1 MHVKPQ
7 FYLVSQ
13 KGLKGEKMAE
23 KQVVN
28 TNTMFLLMVVAVVL
42 IFAFLANSFMAA
54 GNSANGS
61 PGTATG
67 QVANGVVQN
76 QQPSSEV
83 YIKALN
89 SFSYNPQQVTVKKGV
104 PVKIHFTAEQNVG
117 CGRQLVVYGMG
128 QNISAVSKNGAEQ
141 VVEFTPQKE
150 GTFEYNC
157 GMRMMKPGKLVV
169 VP

>member
-1 MHVKPQ
+1 
-7 FYLVSQ
+7 
-13 KGLKGEKMAE
+13 MAE
-23 KQVVN
+23 KQLVN

-54 GNSANGS
+54 GNNANGNS
-61 PGTATG
+61 GTLTG
-67 QVANGVVQN
+67 QVANGIAQN
-76 QQPSSEV
+76 QQPSNDV

-89 SFSYNPQQVTVKKGV
+89 SFSYDPQQVTVNKGQ
-104 PVKIHFTAEQNVG
+104 PVKIHFTAEPNVG
-117 CGRQLVVYGMG
+117 CGRQLVIYGLG
-128 QNISAVSKNGAEQ
+128 LNAVSKNGEEQ
-141 VVEFTPQKE
+141 IIEFTPQKE

>member
-1 MHVKPQ
+1 
-7 FYLVSQ
+7 
-13 KGLKGEKMAE
+13 MAE

-42 IFAFLANSFMAA
+42 IFAFLANSFMATGIKSNGSTSTTSTTTGQLA
-54 GNSANGS
+54 NNGNSGS
-61 PGTATG
+61 
-67 QVANGVVQN
+67 QI
-76 QQPSSEV
+76 QQPSSDI

-89 SFSYNPQQVTVKKGV
+89 SFSYNPQQVTVKKGQLT
-104 PVKIHFTAEQNVG
+104 KIHFTAESNVG
-117 CGRQLVVYGMG
+117 CGRQLVVYGM
-128 QNISAVSKNGAEQ
+128 NLNAVSKNGEEQ
-141 VVEFTPQKE
+141 VIEFTPQKE